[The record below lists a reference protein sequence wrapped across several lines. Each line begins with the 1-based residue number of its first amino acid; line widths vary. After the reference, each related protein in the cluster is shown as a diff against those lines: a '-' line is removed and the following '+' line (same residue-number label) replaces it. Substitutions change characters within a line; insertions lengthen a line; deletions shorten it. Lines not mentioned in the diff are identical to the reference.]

1 MVCGLLHLFVGGC
14 QQLPP
19 SPPFWSCYSL
29 CMTLMV
35 CGLLHDV
42 AGWLAGP
49 SCLARP
55 QSVGSGEKQQQQ
67 QQRNKDVTGT
77 DTISLTGWVSCCD
90 VGPPLYS
97 GLQWTLPASFGAQGN
112 AANKRSHSL
121 TVVALQALSKW
132 QPDS

>member
-1 MVCGLLHLFVGGC
+1 MVCGLLHLVVGGC

-19 SPPFWSCYSL
+19 SPPFWSCYSS

-42 AGWLAGP
+42 VGWLAGP

-90 VGPPLYS
+90 VVPSPSTLAFSGRCLPLL
-97 GLQWTLPASFGAQGN
+97 GLRAMLPIGARTL
-112 AANKRSHSL
+112 
-121 TVVALQALSKW
+121 
-132 QPDS
+132 